1 MKLKELKSILHSGRG
16 QIQMAIIYDREKN
29 KDIDKGSIEYI
40 MQEYGEMEVKRISS
54 CIDFDG
60 WDRLVIII

>member
-1 MKLKELKSILHSGRG
+1 MKLKELKSILCSRER
-16 QIQMAIIYDREKN
+16 IQTAIVYDCKKN
-29 KDIDKGSIEYI
+29 KNVDKGFIEYI

-60 WDRLVIII
+60 WNCLVITI

>member
-1 MKLKELKSILHSGRG
+1 MKLKELKSILCSKER
-16 QIQMAIIYDREKN
+16 IQTAIVYDCKKN
-29 KDIDKGSIEYI
+29 EDVDKGFIEYI

-60 WDRLVIII
+60 WDCLVITM

>member
-1 MKLKELKSILHSGRG
+1 MKLKELKSILCSRE
-16 QIQMAIIYDREKN
+16 QIQTAIIYDCKKN
-29 KDIDKGSIEYI
+29 KDVDKGFIEYI

-60 WDRLVIII
+60 WDCLVITI